1 MRLVVPV
8 ALDGDRVI
16 LAQDGVRGHTY
27 TCSVCGAEVR
37 YRGGHGTHRIPH
49 FYHVRSTNCPGGET
63 ALHAAAKHVLLDA
76 LNDPLRRRS
85 LLLLEKPAAC
95 ERPESHPEVRRPLP
109 ARVTGARD
117 EVAYH
122 GRRIDV
128 GLLDDAAALIAAVEI
143 HVTHPVDDAK

>member
-27 TCSVCGAEVR
+27 TCPVCGAEVR

-109 ARVTGARD
+109 ARGYRRPRRGRLPRQTHRCGLIGRR
-117 EVAYH
+117 
-122 GRRIDV
+122 RRIDRR
-128 GLLDDAAALIAAVEI
+128 G
-143 HVTHPVDDAK
+143 